1 MNFLIKICC
10 KYSLS
15 FEKLAMFK
23 HTFMTIAIVFWAVA
37 IVGISSAEER
47 LLVASD
53 LEYLGAFRVPQGD
66 FGSPQYSG
74 FNYGGTA
81 LTYNPHN
88 NSLFVVG
95 HAWYQ
100 LTAEISIPQFIN
112 STNLADLN
120 TATVLQPFVDITEGN
135 RSNIGEGGAV
145 VETSGV
151 PIGGFMIWGEK
162 LVGTAFGYYDAGYA
176 VRLSHFTSGLDLS
189 ENGDFHGM
197 YQVGE
202 SPTIP
207 NPAFIDGYMTDIP
220 PEWQSRF
227 GGPTLTGNC
236 CLSIISRTSL
246 GPAASVFDPDKL
258 GLEDPVPV
266 TPVVGYPIDH
276 PTLGTYGDQSPD
288 VLYNGSMTIKGIVFP
303 QGSRSVLFFGRR
315 GTGIFCYGEGKS
327 DPALHNTYCDPAY
340 PEVLC
345 CYDPA
350 DSSKGGHAYP
360 YVYLV
365 LAYDALDLLSVK
377 TGEKQMWEILPYGV
391 WELNFPF
398 ANDNPGI
405 LGAAYDPSTQKIYI
419 SQDGGDKPGCCGHLP
434 LIHVYHVNIDPPITC
449 PSCSGGAVV
458 LNGVT
463 FPSGET
469 CACTGTIIS
478 LQNVTVPKNA
488 TANFNASTSILVG
501 SGTTFENGS
510 RATLTSPST
519 TFQAGSQIA
528 SGAAFNVRQSE
539 TFVK

>member
-1 MNFLIKICC
+1 MSKQ
-10 KYSLS
+10 
-15 FEKLAMFK
+15 
-23 HTFMTIAIVFWAVA
+23 TFAIMTIAIVFWAVA
-37 IVGISSAEER
+37 IVGISAAEER
-47 LLVASD
+47 LLVETD

-88 NSLFVVG
+88 NSLFMVG

-227 GGPTLTGNC
+227 GGPLLTGNC

-327 DPALHNTYCDPAY
+327 DPALHNTYCDPEY

-405 LGAAYDPSTQKIYI
+405 LGAAYDPSTQRLYI
-419 SQDGGDKPGCCGHLP
+419 SQDGGDKPGCCSHLP

-501 SGTTFENGS
+501 SGTTFEDRS

-519 TFQAGSQIA
+519 TFQPGSHVA
-528 SGAAFNVRQSE
+528 TGAVLNVGQ
-539 TFVK
+539 

>member
-1 MNFLIKICC
+1 MIKQT
-10 KYSLS
+10 
-15 FEKLAMFK
+15 LAII
-23 HTFMTIAIVFWAVA
+23 TIAVVFWAVS
-37 IVGISSAEER
+37 IVGISAAEER
-47 LLVASD
+47 LLLETD

-81 LTYNPHN
+81 LTHNPHN
-88 NSLFVVG
+88 NSLFMVG
-95 HAWYQ
+95 HTWYQ

-120 TATVLQPFVDITEGN
+120 TATVLQPFADITEGN
-135 RSNIGEGGAV
+135 RANIGEGGAA

-151 PIGGFMIWGEK
+151 PIGGFFVSGEK

-176 VRLSHFTSGLDLS
+176 VKLSHFTSGLDLS

-202 SPTIP
+202 APTIP

-227 GGPTLTGNC
+227 GGPALTGNC

-258 GLEDPVPV
+258 GLEDPVPA

-276 PTLGTYGDQSPD
+276 PTLGTYGDQRPD
-288 VLYNGSMTIKGIVFP
+288 VLYNGSMMIKGMVFP
-303 QGSRSVLFFGRR
+303 QGSRTVLFFGRR

-327 DPALHNTYCDPAY
+327 DPALHNTYCDPEY

-350 DSSKGGHAYP
+350 DTSKGGHAYP

-377 TGEKQMWEILPYGV
+377 SGEKEMWEILPYGV

-398 ANDNPGI
+398 ANDNPSI
-405 LGAAYDPSTQKIYI
+405 LGAAYDPSTQRIYI

-434 LIHVYHVNIDPPITC
+434 LIHVYHVNIGSNNTC
-449 PSCSGGAVV
+449 PSCTGGAVI

-463 FPSGET
+463 FPPGET
-469 CACTGTIIS
+469 CACSGTTIS
-478 LQNVTVPKNA
+478 LQEVTVPRNA
-488 TANFNASTSILVG
+488 TANFSASTSILIG
-501 SGTTFENGS
+501 SGTTFEDGS
-510 RATLTSPST
+510 SATLTSPST
-519 TFQAGSQIA
+519 TFQSGSQIA
-528 SGAAFNVRQSE
+528 SGAALNVRQ
-539 TFVK
+539 